1 MNYLDTA
8 VNQNTLVDLLSYRAN
23 HQGDHIAYTFLL
35 DGESRTDS
43 LNYRELHRK
52 AMAIAGQLQ
61 SVCQPG
67 DRALLLH
74 PPSLDYIAAFFGC
87 LYAGVVAVPAY
98 PPRPKRPMVRLQTI
112 IQNSQAKV
120 ALTTN
125 AIISS
130 LEKRLDQAPQLKTL
144 GWLATDNLNL
154 DYAQNW
160 QAPDL
165 SRDSL
170 AFLQYTSGSTAA
182 PKGVMVS
189 HGNLIHNLDAI
200 MAGFGNNSQSKGVIW
215 LPPYHD
221 MGLIGGVLQ
230 PLYGNASVTLMSPLM
245 FLQNPLRWL
254 QAIARTKSNV
264 SGGPNFAYDLCLRK
278 INPEQLVDLD
288 LSCWEVAFNGAEP
301 INPQTLEQF
310 AHKFAP
316 CGFRYE
322 AFYPCYGLAEA
333 TLIVCGGKKASPPVT
348 KTVQAQALEQNQV
361 ISAMPGQLGSRTL
374 VGCGHS
380 LPDQRVVIVNPQ
392 SLAQCQEGEIGEIWV
407 WGASVAQGYWHQ
419 PEATQATFEAHLA
432 DTSEEPFLRTGDLGF
447 MDNGELFVTG
457 RIKDMIIINGRNHY
471 PQDIEWTVE
480 QSHSAIR
487 PSCTAAFSV
496 SVEGK
501 EELVIVTE
509 VERRYLKYLQQENH
523 SNNNR
528 QPEDLDSNSLIES
541 IQRAVSQH
549 HELPVYAVVLLKP
562 GTIPKTS
569 SGKIQRH
576 RCRAK
581 FLNGDLNVIH
591 NTF

>member
-8 VNQNTLVDLLSYRAN
+8 LNQNTLVDLLSHRAN
-23 HQGDHIAYTFLL
+23 YQGSHIAYTFLL

-43 LNYRELHRK
+43 LNYRELHQK

-98 PPRPKRPMVRLQTI
+98 PPRPKRPMVRLQAI

-125 AIISS
+125 GIIAS

-154 DYAQNW
+154 NYAQNW

-165 SRDSL
+165 SKDNL

-189 HGNLIHNLDAI
+189 HGNLIHNLGAI
-200 MAGFGNNSQSKGVIW
+200 MAGFGNNPQSKGVIW

-230 PLYGNASVTLMSPLM
+230 PLYGNATVTLMSPLM

-254 QAIARTKSNV
+254 QAIASTKSNV
-264 SGGPNFAYDLCLRK
+264 SGGPNFAYDLCVRK
-278 INPEQLVDLD
+278 IKQEQLVNLD

-333 TLIVCGGKKASPPVT
+333 TLIVCGGKKAAPPVT
-348 KTVQAQALEQNQV
+348 KTVQAQALEQDRV
-361 ISAMPGQLGSRTL
+361 ISAMPGQSGSRTL
-374 VGCGHS
+374 VSCGQS
-380 LPDQRVVIVNPQ
+380 LPDQRVIIVNPQ
-392 SLAQCQEGEIGEIWV
+392 ILTQCDEGEIGEIWV
-407 WGASVAQGYWHQ
+407 WGESIAQGYWHQ
-419 PEATQATFEAHLA
+419 PEATQATFGAYVA
-432 DTSEEPFLRTGDLGF
+432 DTGEGAFLRTGDLGF

-480 QSHSAIR
+480 KSHRAIR

-541 IQRAVSQH
+541 IQRAVSQN

-576 RCRAK
+576 GCRAK